1 MRLHTVRIPCA
12 DLDQSAAFY
21 AKLLEQDASFG
32 SSPLGYIGFRLENF
46 TLLLEHVEPGEF
58 ECGRY
63 LGFSLEVADLAGFH
77 ARLAR
82 DIAFTGPPEQQVW
95 GGVMTHVTDV
105 SGNTLSIV
113 QTLDDT

>member
-1 MRLHTVRIPCA
+1 MRLHTIRIPCA

-32 SSPLGYIGFRLENF
+32 SSSLGYIGFRLENV
-46 TLLLEHVEPGEF
+46 TLLLEGAEPGEF

-63 LGFSLEVADLAGFH
+63 LGFSLAVADIAGFH
-77 ARLAR
+77 ARLAQ
-82 DIAFTGPPEQQVW
+82 DIAFTGPPEEQVW
-95 GGVMTHVTDV
+95 GGVMTHVRDL

-113 QTLDDT
+113 QMPNDT